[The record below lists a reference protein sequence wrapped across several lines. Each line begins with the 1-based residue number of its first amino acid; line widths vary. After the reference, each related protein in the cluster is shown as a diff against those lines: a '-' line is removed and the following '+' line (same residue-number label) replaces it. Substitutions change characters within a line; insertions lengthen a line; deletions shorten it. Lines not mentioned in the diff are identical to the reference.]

1 MIKHSLYRNLL
12 AIVILM
18 PVSDVMS
25 EAISFD
31 YVQAVYISDTIDPD
45 GSIDDVEGDGIGFA
59 LSLSFEPAFAMRL
72 AVSSTTFE
80 TFQGAGVD
88 TAKTTALGVTAHT
101 PVASGTEIF
110 GNLSVVKAVVTVNDG
125 AVSSG
130 GTDFGGSII
139 LGVRHLA
146 TDRLEVEMAAS
157 HINVFGHTVNSYMVG
172 ARVFIRKK
180 ASVGFGYSASDDVDS
195 LLLNFRMNI

>member
-1 MIKHSLYRNLL
+1 MIKHSVYRSLL
-12 AIVILM
+12 AVVILM

-31 YVQAVYISDTIDPD
+31 YVQAVYISDTIDPG

-72 AVSSTTFE
+72 AVSSITFD

-88 TAKTTALGVTAHT
+88 TVKTTALGVTAHT

-146 TDRLEVEMAAS
+146 TDWLEVEMAAS
-157 HINVFGHTVNSYMVG
+157 HINVFDHTVNSYMVG
-172 ARVFIRKK
+172 ARLFIRKK

-195 LLLNFRMNI
+195 LLLDFRMNI

>member
-1 MIKHSLYRNLL
+1 MIKHSLYRSLL

-31 YVQAVYISDTIDPD
+31 YVQAIYISATIDP
-45 GSIDDVEGDGIGFA
+45 GNSIDDVEGDGIGFA

-72 AVSSTTFE
+72 AVSSTTFD

-110 GNLSVVKAVVTVNDG
+110 GNLSVVEAVVTVNDG

-157 HINVFGHTVNSYMVG
+157 HINVFGNTVNSYMVG

-180 ASVGFGYSASDDVDS
+180 ASVGFGYNASDDVDS
-195 LLLNFRMNI
+195 LLLDFRMNI

>member
-1 MIKHSLYRNLL
+1 MIKHSLYRSLL
-12 AIVILM
+12 SIVILI

-31 YVQAVYISDTIDPD
+31 YVQATYISATIDP
-45 GSIDDVEGDGIGFA
+45 GSSIDDVEGDGIGFS
-59 LSLSFEPAFAMRL
+59 LSLSFAPAFAMKL
-72 AVSSTTFE
+72 EVVATTFD
-80 TFQGAGVD
+80 TYQSMGVD
-88 TAKTTALGVTAHT
+88 TVKMSALGVTAHT
-101 PVASGTEIF
+101 SVASETEVF
-110 GNLSVVKAVVTVNDG
+110 STVSAVKAEITANN
-125 AVSSG
+125 G
-130 GTDFGGSII
+130 GVPTSDSDFGGRVI

-172 ARVFIRKK
+172 ARVFIRKR

-195 LLLNFRMNI
+195 LLLDFRMNI